1 MDHILLIQ
9 IVLALLSCIRLT
21 IQDTENYKA
30 IKQQVEAFIDDDT
43 EQLNELTRTMKIT
56 EGQIVKK
63 IENIN
68 KILSAKGQTVN
79 KYFACQNKHF
89 EGKTGVELMKTFK
102 EIIRKIEGDLPIK
115 LIDFSKNKE
124 CLENRMKNYTRMTE
138 ENNFEVCQRLKPN
151 ITSFELSSINTMTSM
166 VYNEIQRISEL
177 TFKRK
182 VYEDIA
188 MKLSMIT
195 V

>member
-63 IENIN
+63 I
-68 KILSAKGQTVN
+68 A
-79 KYFACQNKHF
+79 
-89 EGKTGVELMKTFK
+89 FK

>member
-43 EQLNELTRTMKIT
+43 
-56 EGQIVKK
+56 
-63 IENIN
+63 ENIN